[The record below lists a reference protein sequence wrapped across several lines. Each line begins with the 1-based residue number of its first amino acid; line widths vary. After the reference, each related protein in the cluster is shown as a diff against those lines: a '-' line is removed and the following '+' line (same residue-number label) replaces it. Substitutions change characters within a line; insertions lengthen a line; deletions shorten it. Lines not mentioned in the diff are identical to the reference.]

1 MKALRDIILLAA
13 AISLL
18 LSACKETRKETVVV
32 PSDPDSIPTMVTKNV
47 LTLISDSG
55 LTRYRITADLWLVY
69 DEAKKPNW
77 KFPEGLFLEK
87 FDTTFKVEATI
98 RCDSATYFKSLKLW
112 RLDGNVSIR
121 NVKNEIIETEQIFWD
136 QNRHEVK
143 SDSFVHIEK
152 SDRIIEGYGFRS
164 DESLRNYV
172 IFRPEG
178 IFPIPQEKD
187 STTNVNAKT
196 DR

>member
-32 PSDPDSIPTMVTKNV
+32 PSGPDSIPTMVTRNV

-187 STTNVNAKT
+187 STNQ
-196 DR
+196 R

>member
-32 PSDPDSIPTMVTKNV
+32 PSDPDSIPTMVTRNV

-187 STTNVNAKT
+187 STNQ
-196 DR
+196 R